1 MNKKVLIIALFAAF
15 LIPIACK
22 QDFLQQQN
30 YTQLTRA
37 SYFNKA
43 SDGIALVN
51 SIYDTYQNADLLKK
65 SIWYYANFQTHDFFN
80 WGNDRFYNYYD
91 IQTNFG
97 PMRVFWQRSY
107 VGIARANT
115 AIEVIPDMKSRGVLT
130 AELGDRLLGE
140 AYFLRGLTYYYL
152 AGSFGGV
159 PLELNTLTNGLT
171 PRASQDSV
179 FQQVVSDM
187 AQAATLLPWKETY
200 PAAETGRATK
210 GAALA
215 YQGAAQM
222 WVKDYAGAL
231 ANFNQLEGKY
241 SLLSNFVDVNE
252 YSNENSAESIFEIQ
266 FAVNGT
272 QSWGAGNEVA
282 WISDFSWP
290 EEVSNFGY
298 DYGNP
303 GLYLSYQEGDKRKL
317 ATIIGPGDSSI
328 SPGIIARGGIR
339 SYPLVKSGYDAYV
352 KSLEAH
358 AADPTKPIDTVAGR
372 KYAVNT
378 NNYTT
383 KGTIINTVGTKSDP
397 WYGSDGDG
405 LRTGFYC
412 AKMWRDPTLD
422 ANSGNGTIFG
432 AQNQILMRYA
442 EVLLSKAECQVRTG
456 DVAGAMATLK
466 RVRDRAWGGTAPAV
480 MQDGAKYDGTPAEP
494 ITDPLQM
501 VFSEYRHE
509 LSGEY
514 STFYNLRR
522 AGVATE
528 FVKAAYGTQDNNTN
542 MIVNPAKSIR
552 DQDPDNGSK
561 LHGLYNNSIPAGREL
576 YPIPELERGLN
587 PNLTQNPGYN

>member
-1 MNKKVLIIALFAAF
+1 MVMLSVM
-15 LIPIACK
+15 LIPLACK
-22 QDFLQQQN
+22 KNFLQQQN
-30 YTQLTRA
+30 YTQLTRE
-37 SYFNKA
+37 SYFTKA

-97 PMRVFWQRSY
+97 PIRVFWQRSY

-115 AIEVIPDMKSRGVLT
+115 AIEVIPEMKANGAIT
-130 AELGDRLLGE
+130 AQLGDRLLGE

-159 PLELNTLTNGLT
+159 PLELSSITDGLR

-179 FQQVVSDM
+179 FRQVISDM
-187 AQAATLLPWKETY
+187 QQAATLLPFKEAY
-200 PAAETGRATK
+200 PAEETGRATK

-215 YQGAAQM
+215 YLGAAKM

-231 ANFNQLEGKY
+231 ADFNQLEGKY
-241 SLLSNFVDVNE
+241 QLLPNFVDVNE
-252 YSNENSAESIFEIQ
+252 FDKENNPESIFEVQ

-303 GLYLSYQEGDKRKL
+303 GLYLSFQTGDKRKL
-317 ATIIGPGDSSI
+317 ATILGPGDSSV
-328 SPGIIARGGIR
+328 SPGIIRRGGIR
-339 SYPLVKSGYDAYV
+339 SYPLVQSGFA
-352 KSLEAH
+352 ST
-358 AADPTKPIDTVAGR
+358 DPATKI
-372 KYAVNT
+372 KYT
-378 NNYTT
+378 GDDG
-383 KGTIINTVGTKSDP
+383 KIINSVGTKSNP

-412 AKMWRDPTLD
+412 AKMWRDETLN
-422 ANSGNGTIFG
+422 ANSGDGTIFG

-442 EVLLSKAECQVRTG
+442 EVLLSKAECQARTG
-456 DVAGAMATLK
+456 DNAGALLTLK
-466 RVRDRAWGGTAPAV
+466 RVRDRAFGGVAPAV
-480 MQDGAKYDGTPAEP
+480 MQDGARYDGTPAAP

-514 STFYNLRR
+514 SVFYNLRR
-522 AGVATE
+522 AGIE
-528 FVKAAYGTQDNNTN
+528 RDFVKAIYGTQDNNTN
-542 MIVNPAKSIR
+542 MIVNPAASIR
-552 DQDPDNGSK
+552 SQDPDNGSK
-561 LHGLYNNSIPAGREL
+561 LHGLYNNSIPAGKEL
-576 YPIPELERGLN
+576 YPIPELEIGLN